1 MFKGHPKGLLIAF
14 FANMGERFGFYT
26 MMACLVFFLQ
36 ARYDLNAS
44 QAGDWYSWFYFAIY
58 ALALFGGIIADATQ
72 KYKAVI
78 LVGIITMLA
87 GYVIMATPGLSLE
100 ISLLGLLVIAAG
112 NGLFKGNLQALV
124 GQMYDAPEY
133 SHLRDSAFSL
143 FYMGINI
150 GAFFAPSAA
159 NGIRNWY
166 LSSQGFTYNSDLA
179 SLCNQY
185 IGNRLHD
192 TSVLQTLANQ
202 VSSTNV
208 TDLAT
213 FAKTYIDAFATGYNY
228 AFGVAAC
235 AMVISL
241 LVYLFFMKKLPNKEK
256 KVVKKETQAA
266 GNTLKTALVAAVA
279 AVVLATF
286 VYFVSGYNIGLT
298 FAFGLFGAF
307 VAGSFMMSNKE
318 ERPKVVSLM
327 LVFVVVIFFWM
338 SFHQNGLT
346 LSYFARD
353 YVVTSV
359 SSFTYLFFD
368 IKSLLS
374 VIAAIFGVVLL
385 LSKKSNS
392 TKRGIGAALFIV
404 GGGLAYYLFTT
415 FSAANKIEPEIFQ
428 QFNPIFI
435 VFLTPVV
442 VGFFA
447 WLNSRKKE
455 PSTPKKIGIGMIL
468 AAVGFALMIFASLTL
483 SSPEALAG
491 APTPDRI
498 SPYWLISTYF
508 ILTIAELFLS
518 PMGISFVSKVAPA
531 RFQGLMQGGWL
542 LATALGNKLLVIGSL
557 MWVEIELWQLW
568 SIFVVCCIVS
578 AGFIFSIL
586 KKLEKST
593 S

>member
-1 MFKGHPKGLLIAF
+1 MLKNHPKGLLVAF

-36 ARYDLNAS
+36 SRYDLSAS
-44 QAGDWYSWFYFAIY
+44 AAGSYYSWFYFAIY

-72 KYKAVI
+72 KYKTVV
-78 LVGIITMLA
+78 LVGIITMLG
-87 GYVIMATPGLSLE
+87 GYMLMATPGLTLNF
-100 ISLLGLLVIAAG
+100 SLLALLVIAMG

-133 SHLRDSAFSL
+133 AHLRDSAFSI
-143 FYMGINI
+143 FYMGINV

-166 LSSQGFTYNSDLA
+166 LSSKGFTYDADLA

-185 IGNRLHD
+185 IGGRLHD
-192 TSVLQTLANQ
+192 ITPLQNLAAKA
-202 VSSTNV
+202 STGHV
-208 TDLAT
+208 TDLMA
-213 FAKTYIDAFATGYNY
+213 FSHNYISAFATGYNY

-235 AMVISL
+235 AMIISL
-241 LVYLFFMKKLPNKEK
+241 VVYVIFMKKLPNKQKAVKAEGEK
-256 KVVKKETQAA
+256 L
-266 GNTLKTALVAAVA
+266 GNWAMTAVYAAVGA
-279 AVVLATF
+279 IVAGVA
-286 VYFVSGYNIGLT
+286 VYFISFKIDIA

-307 VAGSFMMSNKE
+307 VAGSFKMSTKE
-318 ERPKVVSLM
+318 ERPRVIALM
-327 LVFVVVIFFWM
+327 LVFVVVMFFWM

-346 LSYFARD
+346 LSFFARD
-353 YVVTSV
+353 YVLKAVAP
-359 SSFTYLFFD
+359 FTYLFFD
-368 IKSLLS
+368 IKSLLTF
-374 VIAAIFGVVLL
+374 IAAIYGIVLL
-385 LSKKSNS
+385 ISRKSTS
-392 TKRGIGAALFIV
+392 AKRGIGALLLVV
-404 GGGLAYYLFTT
+404 GGGLSYWMYTGFT
-415 FSAANKIEPEIFQ
+415 AKNAIEPEIFQ

-447 WLNSRKKE
+447 WLNARKKE

-468 AAVGFALMIFASLTL
+468 AAVGFTVVLFASLSL
-483 SSPEALAG
+483 QSPHSLAG
-491 APTPDRI
+491 APTADRI

-508 ILTIAELFLS
+508 VLTIAELFLS

-542 LATALGNKLLVIGSL
+542 LATALGNKLLVVGSI
-557 MWVEIELWQLW
+557 MWEKVELWQLW
-568 SIFVVCCIVS
+568 AIFVVCCLVS
-578 AGFIFSIL
+578 AAFIFSIL
-586 KKLEKST
+586 KKLEKVT